1 MPSTTSRR
9 FLRPAALI
17 GAAVL
22 AASVAAC
29 GSADATPT
37 ATPSASAPASAPA
50 SAAAGVLTIRD
61 PWVKAADKGMTA
73 AFGTLV
79 NDSDT
84 DVTITGVTTDVSR
97 AELHEMAMKDG
108 KMVDA
113 GTSRAASWS
122 PARSQAALEPGGD
135 HLMLMDL
142 TRPGAPRRPARHH
155 AHLRRRPH
163 PDVHRR
169 GEAVHR
175 RPGVVRART
184 RRQPERHDRDHRT
197 RPPDEPARPA
207 HRRRGR
213 RRGRAGRRRRARRR
227 PFRRSRGTRRR
238 TRSGGPRRQR
248 CRAVPRRAPVRVS
261 PPSRR
266 RTPRSSRSRCARA
279 PTGPRSGGCCG
290 CSPTTPPGSPRAAR
304 RWPTPSRNWACCRPG

>member
-37 ATPSASAPASAPA
+37 PPAAPSASAPASA

-84 DVTITGVTTDVSR
+84 DVTITGVSTDVSR

-108 KMVDA
+108 KMVMQA
-113 GTSRAASWS
+113 KPGGVVVR
-122 PARSQAALEPGGD
+122 ARSQAALEPGGD

-142 TRPGAPRRPARHH
+142 TRP
-155 AHLRRRPH
+155 
-163 PDVHRR
+163 V
-169 GEAVHR
+169 
-175 RPGVVRART
+175 RPGDQLDITLTFA
-184 RRQPERHDRDHRT
+184 D
-197 RPPDEPARPA
+197 
-207 HRRRGR
+207 
-213 RRGRAGRRRRARRR
+213 GRAQTFTAVAK
-227 PFRRSRGTRRR
+227 PFTGAQESY
-238 TRSGGPRRQR
+238 
-248 CRAVPRRAPVRVS
+248 APGHG
-261 PPSRR
+261 
-266 RTPRSSRSRCARA
+266 A
-279 PTGPRSGGCCG
+279 TGAS
-290 CSPTTPPGSPRAAR
+290 
-304 RWPTPSRNWACCRPG
+304 

>member
-37 ATPSASAPASAPA
+37 ATPTATPSASAPAPA

-84 DVTITGVTTDVSR
+84 DVTITGVSTDVSR

-108 KMVDA
+108 KMVMQA
-113 GTSRAASWS
+113 KQGGVVVK
-122 PARSQAALEPGGD
+122 ARSQAALEPGGD

-142 TRPGAPRRPARHH
+142 TRP
-155 AHLRRRPH
+155 
-163 PDVHRR
+163 V
-169 GEAVHR
+169 
-175 RPGVVRART
+175 RPGDQLDITLTFADGRT
-184 RRQPERHDRDHRT
+184 QT
-197 RPPDEPARPA
+197 FTAVA
-207 HRRRGR
+207 K
-213 RRGRAGRRRRARRR
+213 
-227 PFRRSRGTRRR
+227 PFTGAQESY
-238 TRSGGPRRQR
+238 
-248 CRAVPRRAPVRVS
+248 APGHGATEAS
-261 PPSRR
+261 
-266 RTPRSSRSRCARA
+266 
-279 PTGPRSGGCCG
+279 
-290 CSPTTPPGSPRAAR
+290 
-304 RWPTPSRNWACCRPG
+304 